1 MAGPVLEVRDLFV
14 SLRREVPIVDNVTF
28 SVEAGKTVC
37 LVGESG
43 SGKSMIANAVVGL
56 LPGTRLA
63 ITGGD
68 IRFRGTSLPELGP
81 KAMRDLRGRRIS
93 MIFQDPTS
101 ALNPVRR
108 IRTQFDEVFSAHGVE
123 PETGREAR
131 MRQLLELAHLPN
143 PRRILDAYPF
153 ELSGGQRQRVMI
165 SMAMALNPDL
175 LIADEPTTALDVT
188 TQAQVLQLIE
198 ELKEN
203 FGTAVLFITHDFGVV
218 AEIAD
223 DVVVLRHGR
232 IVEQGPLEGVLKNPR
247 NDYTRTLIAAVP
259 HWHPRSGALDSDP
272 LISARSLRKVFK
284 GRFVA
289 LDDVSIDLL
298 PGETLGIVGESGSG
312 KSTFAKCLI
321 GLEEPDDGELV
332 VDGTDIMQLA
342 LPQRRRRRHLMQMVF
357 QDPTAAL
364 NPRHTIGRTL
374 MDVVRV
380 NGCPRAAA
388 NDKVL
393 SLLDDVKLD
402 RKFADRFPHELSG
415 GQRQRVCIA
424 RALAANPRVLIAD
437 EALSALDVS
446 VQKQMLKL
454 FEDLKKKRD
463 LTIVFITHDL
473 RVAAEICDSIVV
485 MRGGKTLARG
495 TPKDVLETDRHRY
508 VEELLAAIPG
518 QDWFSTGSAPS
529 QLPTLEIAGQDN
541 THACQ
546 DSRLPPG

>member
-1 MAGPVLEVRDLFV
+1 MSAPVLEVRDLSV
-14 SLRREVPIVDNVTF
+14 SLRRDVPIVDNVSF
-28 SVEAGKTVC
+28 CVEAGKTVC

-43 SGKSMIANAVVGL
+43 SGKSMIANAVIGL
-56 LPGTRLA
+56 LPGTQLA
-63 ITGGD
+63 ISGGD
-68 IRFRGTSLPELGP
+68 IRFGGESLPGLAP
-81 KAMRDLRGRRIS
+81 KTLRDLRGKRIS
-93 MIFQDPTS
+93 MIFQDPMS
-101 ALNPVRR
+101 ALNPVRT
-108 IRTQFDEVFSAHGVE
+108 IRSQFDEVFSAHGVE
-123 PETGREAR
+123 PEAGREAR

-188 TQAQVLQLIE
+188 TQAQILQLIG
-198 ELKEN
+198 ELQEN

-232 IVEQGPLEGVLKNPR
+232 IVEQGPLDRVLNDPR
-247 NDYTRTLIAAVP
+247 EDYTRTLIAAVP
-259 HWHPRSGALDSDP
+259 QWHPRSGTLEAKP

-284 GRFVA
+284 RRFVA

-298 PGETLGIVGESGSG
+298 PGETLGVVGESGSG
-312 KSTFAKCLI
+312 KSTFAKCLV
-321 GLEEPDDGELV
+321 GLEEPDEGEVV
-332 VDGTDIMQLA
+332 VDGADIMP
-342 LPQRRRRRHLMQMVF
+342 LPLSQRRRRRHLMQVVF

-374 MDVVRV
+374 SDVVRV
-380 NGCPRAAA
+380 NGCPRAATPE
-388 NDKVL
+388 KVL

-402 RKFADRFPHELSG
+402 RRFVDRFPHELSG

-454 FEDLKKKRD
+454 FEDLKKDRE
-463 LTIVFITHDL
+463 LAIVFITHDL
-473 RVAAEICDSIVV
+473 RVAAGICDSIVV
-485 MRGGKTLARG
+485 MRGGKTVARG
-495 TPKDVLETDRHRY
+495 TPKTVLETDRHPY

-518 QDWFSTGSAPS
+518 QHWFSTGTAPR
-529 QLPTLEIAGQDN
+529 QGAGAELARHGA
-541 THACQ
+541 TH
-546 DSRLPPG
+546 